1 MEKAGVNGEREKR
14 KLQALQFDHSFCVEL
29 HLPVWG
35 RSEQLQNSW
44 NSSKPEGK
52 VRNALGSHTLLNTG
66 NTGQFDGIDS
76 STIDWSPLPKPTP
89 KPLTGAYLDIC
100 GGLLRDLLHSTS
112 YKEPQL
118 NLQALKQEKTEIL
131 PFFFN
136 SILYCLLLWKKC
148 PSTAWFFWLASF
160 RTMFSCLSLWLA
172 CCRYLMW
179 HASSWKIT
187 GKNEVKQHVV
197 VYMWEQ

>member
-1 MEKAGVNGEREKR
+1 M
-14 KLQALQFDHSFCVEL
+14 
-29 HLPVWG
+29 
-35 RSEQLQNSW
+35 
-44 NSSKPEGK
+44 
-52 VRNALGSHTLLNTG
+52 RNALGSHTLLNTG

-131 PFFFN
+131 PFFLTLFY
-136 SILYCLLLWKKC
+136 IAFYC
-148 PSTAWFFWLASF
+148 
-160 RTMFSCLSLWLA
+160 
-172 CCRYLMW
+172 
-179 HASSWKIT
+179 
-187 GKNEVKQHVV
+187 GKNVLQ
-197 VYMWEQ
+197 QLGFFG